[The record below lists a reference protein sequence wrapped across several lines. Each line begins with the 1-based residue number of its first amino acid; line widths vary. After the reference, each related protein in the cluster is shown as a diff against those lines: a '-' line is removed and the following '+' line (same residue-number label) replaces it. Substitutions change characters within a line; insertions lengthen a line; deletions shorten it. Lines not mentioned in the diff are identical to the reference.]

1 MSLPVDF
8 TTCPPSLQQLAMK
21 LTGDTV
27 HSWPTNDQLPV
38 VSLSIKYAIL
48 HKIGIANWILSIHA
62 STISTS
68 LGQLI
73 YLIGTS
79 SRIDV
84 REFLFQ
90 HLLRHVTKFGINI
103 HICFPCLLCTLLLS
117 QHPTILSTLDVVGLK
132 PKTIA
137 PSFRLF
143 QDTCS

>member
-1 MSLPVDF
+1 
-8 TTCPPSLQQLAMK
+8 MK

-79 SRIDV
+79 SRID
-84 REFLFQ
+84 
-90 HLLRHVTKFGINI
+90 
-103 HICFPCLLCTLLLS
+103 
-117 QHPTILSTLDVVGLK
+117 HPTILSTLDVVGLK